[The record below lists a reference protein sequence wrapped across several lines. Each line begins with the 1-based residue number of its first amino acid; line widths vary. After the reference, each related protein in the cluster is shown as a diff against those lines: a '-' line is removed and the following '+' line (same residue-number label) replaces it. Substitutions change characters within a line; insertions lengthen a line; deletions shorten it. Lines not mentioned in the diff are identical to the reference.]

1 MDKTLLLRASV
12 QGQNA
17 LLTLNGMVLGKL
29 QNGREL
35 VLPIHEYV
43 QSGENRIQVILLPG
57 ASMQGTSLNPDH
69 ALLTQNCSTTV
80 WVELQKDRG
89 PDVLVQ
95 PRVLFELKTAFQR
108 GQRLRKTVC
117 WIRQLTCRFPFITD
131 CP

>member
-57 ASMQGTSLNPDH
+57 GSMRGASLNPDH
-69 ALLTQNCSTTV
+69 ALLTQNCTTTV
-80 WVELQKDRG
+80 WVE
-89 PDVLVQ
+89 PW
-95 PRVLFELKTAFQR
+95 A
-108 GQRLRKTVC
+108 
-117 WIRQLTCRFPFITD
+117 
-131 CP
+131 